1 MNNTCNLILT
11 AILYVVH
18 ILISMMI
25 YIIKYFFIILL
36 LGLSFVPFY
45 FLILLFSSSPSTKSN
60 DYYTAIGELLLVV
73 VIGLEGVIAFFHLS
87 QAREDARET
96 RNAHIKEA
104 TDAIF
109 QIWWSDELNK
119 LRKYF
124 YKEFLPKYL
133 VKLKDASLKQVEK
146 IVEED
151 KGRAR
156 KICYF
161 FDRVG
166 WLGAA
171 GLIDV
176 DYVLGPM
183 QHTLR
188 RVWLVMCPLIMRERQ
203 IGTEELFDPVF
214 QLGFEWLFKRSN
226 KKTNNQALLLAKRF
240 TNPELLSKM
249 AKKKMRL
256 DIIDDEARFKEH
268 LKRLKDMPNKQDKPD
283 EAFI

>member
-1 MNNTCNLILT
+1 MIIYIKKIFFLILF
-11 AILYVVH
+11 V
-18 ILISMMI
+18 
-25 YIIKYFFIILL
+25 LL
-36 LGLSFVPFY
+36 LGLSFVPLY
-45 FLILLFSSSPSTKSN
+45 FLTLLLKSSQPPSSTPN

-73 VIGLEGVIAFFHLS
+73 VIGLEGVIAFCHLS
-87 QAREDARET
+87 QARKDAQET
-96 RNAHIKEA
+96 TYAHIKEA
-104 TDAIF
+104 TDSIF
-109 QIWWSDELNK
+109 QIWWSDGLNK

-133 VKLKDASLKQVEK
+133 VKLKDASLKEVEI

-188 RVWLVMCPLIMRERQ
+188 RVWYTMQPFIKKERDRKNST
-203 IGTEELFDPVF
+203 TEWLDPVY
-214 QLGFEWLFKRSN
+214 QLGFEWLFNRSDKPAN
-226 KKTNNQALLLAKRF
+226 HQSSLLAKRF
-240 TNPELLSKM
+240 AKPELLSTEIIEQMHK
-249 AKKKMRL
+249 
-256 DIIDDEARFKEH
+256 DIDEDEDKFKEY
-268 LKRLKDMPNKQDKPD
+268 LKKLRDMQMMQDKSYENNTIYYANMHRPVY
-283 EAFI
+283 

>member
-1 MNNTCNLILT
+1 
-11 AILYVVH
+11 
-18 ILISMMI
+18 MMI
-25 YIIKYFFIILL
+25 YIKKTLFIILFVLL

-45 FLILLFSSSPSTKSN
+45 FLTLLLKSSPSPTYN
-60 DYYTAIGELLLVV
+60 DYYTAIGELLLVA

-96 RNAHIKEA
+96 RNVHIKEA
-104 TDAIF
+104 TDSIF
-109 QIWWSDELNK
+109 KIWWSDELNK

-133 VKLKDASLKQVEK
+133 AKLKDASLKEVQIIIK
-146 IVEED
+146 ED
-151 KGRAR
+151 EGQAR
-156 KICYF
+156 EICYF

-188 RVWLVMCPLIMRERQ
+188 RVWIAMCPLIKRERQ
-203 IGTEELFDPVF
+203 IGTQERFDPVF
-214 QLGFEWLFKRSN
+214 QLGFEWLFERSN
-226 KKTNNQALLLAKRF
+226 KKTNNQASLLAKRF
-240 TNPELLSKM
+240 TKPELLCKK
-249 AKKKMRL
+249 AIKKMRL
-256 DIIDDEARFKEH
+256 DIIDDEARFQEY
-268 LKRLKDMPNKQDKPD
+268 LKRLKDIPNRQDKPD